1 MFVSFLRI
9 TFKIGSFT
17 HFKALYFQRRRRILR
32 HLSMSKSEKNPWVY
46 YELKVE
52 NGNKSINLQLIV
64 KLRNRELEF
73 RTMSWLVHLKT
84 A

>member
-1 MFVSFLRI
+1 MFVSFYESLLKLVILLILR
-9 TFKIGSFT
+9 
-17 HFKALYFQRRRRILR
+17 HYFQRRRRIFR
-32 HLSMSKSEKNPWVY
+32 HLSMSKFEKNPWVY

-64 KLRNRELEF
+64 KLQNRELKF